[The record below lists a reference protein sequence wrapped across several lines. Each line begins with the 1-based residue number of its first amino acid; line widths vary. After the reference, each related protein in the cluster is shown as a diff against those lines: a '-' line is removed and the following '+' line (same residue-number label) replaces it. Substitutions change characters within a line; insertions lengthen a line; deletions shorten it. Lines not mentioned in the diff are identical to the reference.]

1 MGLPSELFLFLFKFM
16 FVDDRA
22 KVKFIP
28 LPVLSSRN
36 GWARALSAAPGDTAW
51 TAASRETAESQCHA
65 CADRIATHCRMS
77 FSHAHTIL
85 VSEQPVFLWPLS
97 TVFQSRHLHFLFSW
111 SLFSGVRR
119 QRCLGAGC
127 QLAEG
132 GGPAPSSSL
141 SVLQDAYPGGQ
152 KTLLPLC
159 FSSTRQ
165 MCMKTYSSCSL
176 KERWF

>member
-1 MGLPSELFLFLFKFM
+1 MTEQKWM
-16 FVDDRA
+16 
-22 KVKFIP
+22 FIP

-51 TAASRETAESQCHA
+51 TAASWETAESQCHA
-65 CADRIATHCRMS
+65 CADRIATHWRMS

-85 VSEQPVFLWPLS
+85 VSEKPMFPWPLS
-97 TVFQSRHLHFLFSW
+97 IVFQSRHLHFLFSW
-111 SLFSGVRR
+111 SLFSGARR
-119 QRCLGAGC
+119 QSCLGAGC

-132 GGPAPSSSL
+132 RGPAPSSSL

-165 MCMKTYSSCSL
+165 IYMKRYSSCSL